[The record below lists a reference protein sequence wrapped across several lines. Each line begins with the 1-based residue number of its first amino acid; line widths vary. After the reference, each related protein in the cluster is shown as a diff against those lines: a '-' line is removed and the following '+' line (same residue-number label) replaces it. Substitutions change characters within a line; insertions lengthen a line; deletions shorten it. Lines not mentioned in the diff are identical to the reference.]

1 MATLNRNLRVTM
13 FAFKKDEISE
23 EEFHNHWSKVHAP
36 IVAEFLA
43 KAGVIRYTQYHT
55 PSAVRKEVREHY
67 ERLGA
72 PHRPFPGY
80 DGLVEIVVPNMET
93 YMSLSKGN
101 IILVSVSMETEVLKP
116 SH

>member
-43 KAGVIRYTQYHT
+43 KAGVIKYTQ
-55 PSAVRKEVREHY
+55 VM
-67 ERLGA
+67 A
-72 PHRPFPGY
+72 PDEAKFFDWTKTSIAFGWEEIY
-80 DGLVEIVVPNMET
+80 VENGQP
-93 YMSLSKGN
+93 
-101 IILVSVSMETEVLKP
+101 LVSKEGVARL
-116 SH
+116 